1 MYLGSWAINDVLTFS
16 VNTHSFSTGVATNAD
31 SAPTY
36 RVYEDN
42 TATPLL
48 TGSMTAFDS
57 ANAVGQYVAQITLT
71 AASGFEVGKTYT
83 IRIAATVGGVT
94 GACVRTFQVGAKV
107 NTVLVAGTSQTARDL
122 GNALPVAA
130 PGANG
135 GLPTTNG
142 SKLLQTADLTA
153 GQTISATV
161 TDKTGFALTSAEH
174 SLISGTDVPAG
185 LTAQGYT
192 TTRAGYLDTLN
203 GIVAAIWNA
212 LTSGMSTVGSIGK
225 RIADY
230 LDVAVSSRG
239 TGAALDAAGVRGA
252 VGLASANLDT
262 QLSGISGKTNLIPA
276 SPAAV
281 GSAMTLAANAVNA
294 NAVASDAVT
303 KLQNG
308 LSTYQGTDTP
318 GTTTLLS
325 RLSASWASLLDVA
338 VSSRGTGT
346 ALDAAGVRS
355 AVGLASANLD
365 TQLGG
370 IKAKTDLIPASP
382 AAVGSA
388 MTLAPN
394 SVNAAAIATGA
405 IDADSIAS
413 DAVTKLQNGLSTYQ
427 GTDTPGTTT
436 LLSRL
441 SAAWASLLDVAVST
455 RGTGTALDAA
465 GVRSAV
471 GLASANLDTQLGGI
485 KAKTDLLPASPA
497 AVGSAMTL
505 AANSVNTAA
514 IATGAIDA
522 DSIAADAVTKLQNGL
537 STYQGTDTPG
547 TTTLL
552 NRLSASW
559 ASLLDVAVSSRG
571 TGTALTAGDVRA
583 AIGMATANL
592 DAQLAAL
599 PTTAHID
606 ARTLPSASYA
616 LQSSLDAHLP
626 AAIKRNQP
634 LPAFTFQMIDATDHA
649 TPLPGLTVTARRKL
663 DGGAWATC
671 TNPVTFDATAPV
683 PTYMIDLDAAD
694 LNGAVVTLAFTA
706 SGADPLQLTI
716 LTQA

>member
-48 TGSMTAFDS
+48 TGSMTAFDPG
-57 ANAVGQYVAQITLT
+57 NAVGQYVAQITLS

-107 NTVLVAGTSQTARDL
+107 NTTLVSGTAQTARDL
-122 GNALPVAA
+122 GNALPAAA
-130 PGANG
+130 PGTSG

-239 TGAALDAAGVRGA
+239 TG
-252 VGLASANLDT
+252 
-262 QLSGISGKTNLIPA
+262 
-276 SPAAV
+276 
-281 GSAMTLAANAVNA
+281 
-294 NAVASDAVT
+294 
-303 KLQNG
+303 
-308 LSTYQGTDTP
+308 
-318 GTTTLLS
+318 
-325 RLSASWASLLDVA
+325 
-338 VSSRGTGT
+338 T

-365 TQLGG
+365 TQL
-370 IKAKTDLIPASP
+370 
-382 AAVGSA
+382 
-388 MTLAPN
+388 
-394 SVNAAAIATGA
+394 
-405 IDADSIAS
+405 
-413 DAVTKLQNGLSTYQ
+413 
-427 GTDTPGTTT
+427 
-436 LLSRL
+436 
-441 SAAWASLLDVAVST
+441 
-455 RGTGTALDAA
+455 
-465 GVRSAV
+465 
-471 GLASANLDTQLGGI
+471 
-485 KAKTDLLPASPA
+485 
-497 AVGSAMTL
+497 
-505 AANSVNTAA
+505 
-514 IATGAIDA
+514 
-522 DSIAADAVTKLQNGL
+522 
-537 STYQGTDTPG
+537 
-547 TTTLL
+547 
-552 NRLSASW
+552 
-559 ASLLDVAVSSRG
+559 
-571 TGTALTAGDVRA
+571 
-583 AIGMATANL
+583 
-592 DAQLAAL
+592 AAL
-599 PTTAHID
+599 PTTTVLNS
-606 ARTLPSASYA
+606 RTLPSASYA

-626 AAIKRNQP
+626 MAVKRNQP
-634 LPAFTFQMIDATDHA
+634 LNAFTFVMLDSTDHV
-649 TPLPGLTVTARRKL
+649 TPKAGLTVTARRKL
-663 DGGAWATC
+663 DTGAWALC
-671 TNPVTFDATAPV
+671 TNAVTVDAGAPV
-683 PTYMIDLDAAD
+683 PTYMIDLAAAD
-694 LNGAVVTLAFTA
+694 LDGAVVTLSFTA
-706 SGADPLQLTI
+706 SGADPLQITL

>member
-42 TATPLL
+42 TATPIL
-48 TGSMTAFDS
+48 TGSMSAFDS
-57 ANAVGQYVAQITLT
+57 ANAVGQYVAQITLS
-71 AASGFEVGKTYT
+71 AANGFEVGKTYT
-83 IRIAATVGGVT
+83 IRVAATVGGVT

-107 NTVLVAGTSQTARDL
+107 NTTLVAGTAQTARDL
-122 GNALPVAA
+122 GNALPAAA
-130 PGANG
+130 PGASG

-174 SLISGTDVPAG
+174 TLISGTDVPAG

-212 LTSGMSTVGSIGK
+212 LTSGMATVGSIGK

-239 TGAALDAAGVRGA
+239 TGTALDASGVRSA

-281 GSAMTLAANAVNA
+281 GSAMTLAAN
-294 NAVASDAVT
+294 
-303 KLQNG
+303 
-308 LSTYQGTDTP
+308 
-318 GTTTLLS
+318 
-325 RLSASWASLLDVA
+325 
-338 VSSRGTGT
+338 
-346 ALDAAGVRS
+346 
-355 AVGLASANLD
+355 
-365 TQLGG
+365 
-370 IKAKTDLIPASP
+370 
-382 AAVGSA
+382 
-388 MTLAPN
+388 

-405 IDADSIAS
+405 IDADSIAA
-413 DAVTKLQNGLSTYQ
+413 DAVTKLQNGLSTYA

-505 AANSVNTAA
+505 AANSVNAAA

-522 DSIAADAVTKLQNGL
+522 DSIASDAVTKLQNGL

-634 LPAFTFQMIDATDHA
+634 LPAFAFQMVDATDHV
-649 TPLPGLTVTARRKL
+649 TPKAGLTVTARRKL
-663 DGGAWATC
+663 DGGAWTTC

-683 PTYMIDLDAAD
+683 PTYMIDLAAAD
-694 LNGAVVTLAFTA
+694 LNGAVVTLCFTA
-706 SGADPLQLTI
+706 SGADPLQLTL